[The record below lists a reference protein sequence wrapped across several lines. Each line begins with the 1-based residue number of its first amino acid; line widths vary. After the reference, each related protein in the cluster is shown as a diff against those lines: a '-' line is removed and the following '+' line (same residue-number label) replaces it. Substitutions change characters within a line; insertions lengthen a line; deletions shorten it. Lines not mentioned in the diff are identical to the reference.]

1 MFNAIKPE
9 TIMQVND
16 SAWTYNDFLAF
27 LLVYGAQMTTTI
39 TPEEIA
45 FIQARTGATDID
57 RIIAQVND
65 MSDVEAIEI
74 IGDYRQRF
82 LQAEDKK
89 EKVRHDLEDLLKSN
103 DKPSQ
108 LDNVII
114 HIIEKLI

>member
-1 MFNAIKPE
+1 
-9 TIMQVND
+9 MQVND

-27 LLVYGAQMTTTI
+27 LLVYGAQMTNTV

-45 FIQARTGATDID
+45 FIKARTGAADVD
-57 RIIAQVND
+57 GIIAQVNS
-65 MSDVEAIEI
+65 MSDIEAIEI

-89 EKVRHDLEDLLKSN
+89 EKVRHYLEDLLKSN